1 MPYVA
6 KIKAGGAQ
14 AVITGNWGN
23 HLTLRLNAAKEVGFE
38 GKFYTFYG
46 NALGAPAALNDAG
59 VGKVIAVVDWL
70 PNVQAAGSEAF
81 YRSFRARYP

>member
-38 GKFYTFYG
+38 GKFYTFYD

-59 VGKVIAVVDWL
+59 VGKVIGVADWL